1 MGEVQRNLHIV
12 GSGAVGSLLALVL
25 NQNTANVFFTDLREN
40 INSTKK
46 IHLSGV
52 LENYFNNPTV
62 FGLINTDIKI
72 DNDAIFICLK
82 YSNDYV
88 SSLNLVLKKFSA
100 TTPVLLLQNSYR
112 HAQTLRESF
121 ENPFVVGMLSDLE
134 VSFKDGALE
143 LSSTPFTLK
152 IADCDQ
158 ATTDLFRNSLNSP
171 IAKFAVGG
179 SEKYIIWQKLA
190 RWIPLSCIT
199 TITKMSIGNA
209 LENYPRELL
218 FDLINEIC
226 LLAESESFHHFDKKA
241 IFDQLNSLPKNLTTS
256 SMRDRINGK
265 RPEIQTVMSEI
276 HQDLTKTKL
285 PYKAIL
291 KTLELMT

>member
-12 GSGAVGSLLALVL
+12 GSGAVGSLLALIL
-25 NQNTANVFFTDLREN
+25 SQNTANVFFTDLREN
-40 INSTKK
+40 NNSTKK

-62 FGLINTDIKI
+62 FGLKNTDITI
-72 DNDAIFICLK
+72 NNDAIFICLK

-112 HAQTLRESF
+112 HAQLLRERF

-134 VSFKDGALE
+134 VFFKNGALE

-199 TITKMSIGNA
+199 TITKMSIGKA

-291 KTLELMT
+291 KTLELMM

>member
-1 MGEVQRNLHIV
+1 MGEVQRNLRIV

-25 NQNTANVFFTDLREN
+25 NQNTANVFFTDLREKN
-40 INSTKK
+40 NTKK
-46 IHLSGV
+46 IRLRGV
-52 LENYFNNPTV
+52 LEKYFNNPTV
-62 FGLINTDIKI
+62 FGFINSDITTG
-72 DNDAIFICLK
+72 NDAIFICLK
-82 YSNDYV
+82 YSNDYL

-100 TTPVLLLQNSYR
+100 TTPVLLLQNSHR
-112 HAQTLRESF
+112 HAQLLRESF
-121 ENPFVVGMLSDLE
+121 ENPFVIGMLSDLE
-134 VSFKDGALE
+134 VFFKDGALE

-158 ATTDLFRNSLNSP
+158 ATTDLFRNALNSP
-171 IAKFAVGG
+171 IVKLAVGG

-199 TITKMSIGNA
+199 TITKMSIGKA
-209 LENYPRELL
+209 LESYPRALL

-226 LLAESESFHHFDKKA
+226 LLAESESFHHFDKEA

-285 PYKAIL
+285 PYIATL

>member
-1 MGEVQRNLHIV
+1 MEEVQRNLRIV
-12 GSGAVGSLLALVL
+12 GSGAVGSLLALVI
-25 NQNTANVFFTDLREN
+25 NQNTANVFFSDFREN
-40 INSTKK
+40 NNSTKK
-46 IHLSGV
+46 IYLKGV
-52 LENYFNNPTV
+52 LENNFNNPTV
-62 FGLINTDIKI
+62 FGFINSDITI
-72 DNDAIFICLK
+72 ENDAIFICLK
-82 YSNDYV
+82 YSKDYL

-134 VSFKDGALE
+134 VFFKDGALE

-158 ATTDLFRNSLNSP
+158 DTTDLFRNALNSP
-171 IAKFAVGG
+171 IVKLAVGG

-199 TITKMSIGNA
+199 TITKMSIGKA
-209 LENYPRELL
+209 LESYPRALL

-226 LLAESESFHHFDKKA
+226 LFAESESFHHFDKEA

-256 SMRDRINGK
+256 SMRDRIIGK
-265 RPEIQTVMSEI
+265 HPEIQVVMSEI
-276 HQDLTKTKL
+276 HQDLIKTKL
-285 PYKAIL
+285 PNIAIL